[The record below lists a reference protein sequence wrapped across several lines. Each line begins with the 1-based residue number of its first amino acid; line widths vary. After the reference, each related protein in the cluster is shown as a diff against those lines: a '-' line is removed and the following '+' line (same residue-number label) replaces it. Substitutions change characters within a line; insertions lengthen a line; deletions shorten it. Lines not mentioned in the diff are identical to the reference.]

1 MYGRCR
7 APGLAVSAEA
17 PGAAV
22 HPDRPAAE
30 SQNDVYYWGGEGVGG
45 LGVGRIAVFTARQK
59 PFGKAEPAVEVPTNS
74 VGARYRVGTNSVK
87 TIRTPSRRTARVR
100 QISVSSQTTQQLKY
114 FCFEKLL

>member
-30 SQNDVYYWGGEGVGG
+30 SQNDVYYWGGEGVGR

-87 TIRTPSRRTARVR
+87 TIRTAEPAYR
-100 QISVSSQTTQQLKY
+100 SSAPNLGFFPNDAATKIFL
-114 FCFEKLL
+114 F